1 METKPSTLV
10 ARRHAKQY
18 DEIEQAYEKVR
29 AAAAELQ
36 AEYRSVCAEIDQV
49 EQELKVLPLAPVPF
63 EDLKAGILEFIEAS
77 GARYAEHHVK
87 AAIAAF
93 ATGHC
98 AGISSPLGALGK
110 PLRYCDLDGAI
121 TGEHAAM
128 GWAQL
133 CAADKSSQND
143 QVFYYFF
150 SELIK
155 AGLSRVMESMTAA
168 DFGYNT
174 IHPDKIGTDRAT
186 RRKAI
191 EAHSARLKELQE
203 RRADI
208 ADKLRRLGCAVAAR

>member
-10 ARRHAKQY
+10 HAKQY
-18 DEIEQAYEKVR
+18 DEVEQAYEKVR

-36 AEYRSVCAEIDQV
+36 AEHRSVCAEIDQV
-49 EQELKVLPLAPVPF
+49 EQDLKVLPLAPVPF
-63 EDLKAGILEFIEAS
+63 EDMKAGILEFVEAS
-77 GARYAEHHVK
+77 GAQYAEKRVK

-93 ATGHC
+93 AIGHG
-98 AGISSPLGALGK
+98 AGFGNPPDLLGK

-133 CAADKSSQND
+133 CGVDRSSHTD

-155 AGLSRVMESMTAA
+155 SGLSRVMESMTPD

-186 RRKAI
+186 RRAAI
-191 EAHSARLKELQE
+191 EGLTARLKTLQE
-203 RRADI
+203 RKADI
-208 ADKLRRLGCAVAAR
+208 ADKLRRLGCAVAR